1 MVKTETVSIN
11 VGDLLKDVR
20 TDQEYRVLLVNGP
33 VTTVCLVDRPNHTK
47 LVIRD
52 KSTIDLVNLLSVGS
66 LTKIQEY
73 ERVISLDNLSNVQKE
88 KYEKRLAFVADLQ
101 REYGPDWK
109 GLSGKRNK
117 DAFDRLC
124 VQYGMPKRTVQ
135 NWINRYIQSGCNKY
149 SLLTVWSTKEKNTTE
164 RTSGKKNGR
173 KNIAGNPETGVAL
186 SPYTIESFERGLDI
200 YRNGYQDRDK
210 NHHTTTLA
218 SSFRLMLIERYN
230 ELAITGSGQAYILVP
245 ENMRPTYRQF
255 TYYCSKHLGKEE
267 RDTIK
272 TSAREVRNDKRLLPS
287 DTVRN
292 SMGPMDIVEIDAW
305 EADADLLSATNPDLV
320 VGRPTIY
327 AMIDTYSK
335 MIVAVSISFDRDSF
349 VGLTN
354 LFLNLADPLDEQVK
368 SLGLSFDYNTMP
380 TGFLPNIVRT
390 DNGSDFVSNDFIAVL
405 NKLGIIH
412 EIVPAATGSLKPNVE
427 RLWGRIRE
435 LTEKALE
442 NHGVILK
449 RNDNN
454 SKDTAVLNVREYAA
468 IIYTAV
474 VGLNR
479 REIIN
484 YPAREDMLTYK
495 DEFGQPLRF
504 RPDALW
510 KYGVEKYMAPRTIQ
524 NKSQYY
530 LDLMKVETASYSRD
544 GIAFKE
550 LPYWPKDDDREMLK
564 RLYEAG
570 TRRIKIEVHMDPRS
584 VNYLWYVDEKN
595 TLHTFVLNTSKTEA
609 LDMANKTFWEYGEYL
624 KLRRQA
630 RAAAIARN
638 VEVDTAIQAS
648 AQAITEM
655 VVDNKKAAK
664 GSTKNIREN
673 HEAEKNETRHANA
686 ISHRLGE
693 ETKLPIKDADAVL
706 IPPKKEITDE
716 YKIEDMDSFIDDLWG
731 K

>member
-1 MVKTETVSIN
+1 MVKTDVTCIYP
-11 VGDLLKDVR
+11 GDRLKDVMSN
-20 TDQEYRVLLVNGP
+20 QEYRVLAVCGD
-33 VTTVCLVDRPNHTK
+33 VTTVCLIDEPHHSK
-47 LVIRD
+47 LIIRD
-52 KSTIDLVNLLSVGS
+52 IDTVGIIRS
-66 LTKIQEY
+66 LHTGELIKINDPET
-73 ERVISLDNLSNVQKE
+73 VISINNLSDNEKE
-88 KYEKRLAFVADLQ
+88 KYQKRLAFVTSLQ
-101 REYGPDWK
+101 RIYGPTWK
-109 GLSGKRNK
+109 RLTGKAAKPEYEALCKNLYISKRQAKKWVNK
-117 DAFDRLC
+117 
-124 VQYGMPKRTVQ
+124 
-135 NWINRYIQSGCNKY
+135 YIQSGCKKE
-149 SLLTVWSTKEKNTTE
+149 SLLSSAVSNPKRFE
-164 RTSGKKNGR
+164 RIGEKKNGR
-173 KNIAGNPETGVAL
+173 KNIQGNPETGVAL
-186 SPYTIESFERGLDI
+186 SSYTIESFEHGLDI
-200 YRNGYQDRDK
+200 YRNGYQDQK
-210 NHHTTTLA
+210 KTHHTTTMA
-218 SSFRLMLIERYN
+218 SAFRLMLIDRYN
-230 ELAITGSGQAYILVP
+230 ELAVTGKGEPYVIVP
-245 ENMRPTYRQF
+245 QNMRPTYRQF

-305 EADADLLSATNPDLV
+305 EADVDLLSATNQNLV
-320 VGRPTIY
+320 VGRPTVY
-327 AMIDTYSK
+327 AMVDTYSK

-368 SLGLSFDYNTMP
+368 NLGLSFDYNTMP

-390 DNGSDFVSNDFIAVL
+390 DNGSDFVSNDFIVVL
-405 NKLGIIH
+405 NKLGIMH

-468 IIYTAV
+468 IIYTAA

-544 GIAFKE
+544 GITFKE
-550 LPYWPKDDDREMLK
+550 LPYWPKEDDQEMLK

-595 TLHTFVLNTSKTEA
+595 ILHTFVLNTSKTEA

-630 RAAAIARN
+630 RAAAYARN
-638 VEVDTAIQAS
+638 VEVDTVIQAS

-655 VVDNKKAAK
+655 VVDGKKASK

-686 ISHRLGE
+686 ISQRLGE

-706 IPPKKEITDE
+706 IPAKKEISDE
-716 YKIEDMDSFIDDLWG
+716 YEIEDMDSFIDDLWG